1 MILGRVV
8 DSVVS
13 TIKHS
18 QLHSWAVFVVQ
29 PVHPDGSD
37 HGDSFLAVDH
47 AQSGPGD
54 LVLVLCEGSGIRQVL
69 GDPKSPVRRVIV
81 AVVDEIQCEGIE
93 AA

>member
-18 QLHSWAVFVVQ
+18 QLHGWAVFVVQ
-29 PVHPDGSD
+29 PVHPDGADS
-37 HGDSFLAVDH
+37 GESFLAVDH

-54 LVLVLCEGSGIRQVL
+54 LVLVLCEGGGIRQVL
-69 GDPKSPVRRVIV
+69 KDPKSPVRRVIV
-81 AVVDEIQCEGIE
+81 GVVDEIQCDGFG